1 MFELLVAACF
11 SAFFLAVIDQLV
23 DLKMFKALA
32 SLIFSAGGL
41 ALIGVT
47 HITTF
52 LAMMVASA
60 FLSLFITVAADRMT
74 TFKPAV
80 IKPTRP
86 EQ

>member
-1 MFELLVAACF
+1 MFELLVASCF
-11 SAFFLAVIDQLV
+11 SAFFLAVLDQVV

-47 HITTF
+47 QITQ
-52 LAMMVASA
+52 
-60 FLSLFITVAADRMT
+60 FLSMTVAAAFISLFVTVAADRMT

-80 IKPTRP
+80 IRPTRP

>member
-1 MFELLVAACF
+1 MFELLVASCF

-60 FLSLFITVAADRMT
+60 FLSLFVTVAADRMT

-80 IKPTRP
+80 IKPIRP

>member
-1 MFELLVAACF
+1 MFELLVASGF
-11 SAFFLAVIDQLV
+11 SAFFLAVIDQIV

-74 TFKPAV
+74 TFKPAA
-80 IKPTRP
+80 IRPTRP

>member
-1 MFELLVAACF
+1 MFELVVASCF

-47 HITTF
+47 SITTF

>member
-1 MFELLVAACF
+1 MFELIVAACF
-11 SAFFLAVIDQLV
+11 SAFFLAVLDQV
-23 DLKMFKALA
+23 VELKMFKALA

>member
-1 MFELLVAACF
+1 MASCF
-11 SAFFLAVIDQLV
+11 SAFFLAVLDQVV

-41 ALIGVT
+41 ALIGVVQ
-47 HITTF
+47 ITQF
-52 LAMMVASA
+52 LAMTVAAA
-60 FLSLFITVAADRMT
+60 FISLFVTVAADRMT

-80 IKPTRP
+80 IRPTRP

>member
-1 MFELLVAACF
+1 MFELLVASCF

-23 DLKMFKALA
+23 DLKMFNSLA

>member
-1 MFELLVAACF
+1 MFELLVAAFF

-23 DLKMFKALA
+23 DLKMLKALA
-32 SLIFSAGGL
+32 SLIFSASGL

-47 HITTF
+47 QVTQF
-52 LAMMVASA
+52 LAMTVAAA
-60 FLSLFITVAADRMT
+60 FISLFVTVAADRMT

-80 IKPTRP
+80 IRPTRP

>member
-1 MFELLVAACF
+1 MFELIVAACF

-23 DLKMFKALA
+23 DLKLFKAQA
-32 SLIFSAGGL
+32 SLIFSSVGL
-41 ALIGVT
+41 YLLGVHKPALFAALT
-47 HITTF
+47 
-52 LAMMVASA
+52 VAAA

-80 IKPTRP
+80 IRPIRP

>member
-1 MFELLVAACF
+1 MFELLVASGF
-11 SAFFLAVIDQLV
+11 SAIFLAVIDQLV

>member
-1 MFELLVAACF
+1 MFELLVASCF

-32 SLIFSAGGL
+32 SLILSAGGL

>member
-1 MFELLVAACF
+1 MFELLVASCF
-11 SAFFLAVIDQLV
+11 SAFFIAVLDQVV

-47 HITTF
+47 QVTQF
-52 LAMMVASA
+52 LAMTVAAA
-60 FLSLFITVAADRMT
+60 FISLFITVAADRMT

-80 IKPTRP
+80 IRPTRP
-86 EQ
+86 E

>member
-1 MFELLVAACF
+1 MFELLVASCF
-11 SAFFLAVIDQLV
+11 SAFFLAVLDQVV

-41 ALIGVT
+41 ALIGVVQ
-47 HITTF
+47 ITQF
-52 LAMMVASA
+52 LAMTVAAA
-60 FLSLFITVAADRMT
+60 FISLFVTVAADRMT

-80 IKPTRP
+80 IRPTRP

>member
-1 MFELLVAACF
+1 
-11 SAFFLAVIDQLV
+11 
-23 DLKMFKALA
+23 MFKALA